1 MLDEKLYPF
10 LGKETDI
17 FCNFATVFAY
27 VDGDTSQLTKK
38 LRKEINMELTSLEF
52 ASLSKE
58 FSEKDVKISQL
69 MTENDSLKTE
79 IGKLREEN
87 AQLRERTQFLE
98 TDNTATKL
106 NNLILK
112 NYIILSAEKIKQF
125 MATIYNLDRWAFLR
139 SFVTWVVPEEL
150 KQLEQHTIEDMMAL
164 PKKEEGS
171 SIGQQNNFYGNVGQ
185 NVGHTDS
192 ITFTDADKTK

>member
-1 MLDEKLYPF
+1 
-10 LGKETDI
+10 
-17 FCNFATVFAY
+17 
-27 VDGDTSQLTKK
+27 
-38 LRKEINMELTSLEF
+38 MELTSVEF

-69 MTENDSLKTE
+69 QAENASLKKE
-79 IGKLREEN
+79 NEMLREEN
-87 AQLRERTQFLE
+87 TRLMERAEFLE

-185 NVGHTDS
+185 NVGHTDL
-192 ITFTDADKTK
+192 INVNPNDNNYVNDKKLKKDG